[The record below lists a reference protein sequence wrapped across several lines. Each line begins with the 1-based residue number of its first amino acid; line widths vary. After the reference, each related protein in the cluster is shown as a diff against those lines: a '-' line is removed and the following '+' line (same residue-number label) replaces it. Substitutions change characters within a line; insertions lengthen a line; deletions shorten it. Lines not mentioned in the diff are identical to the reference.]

1 MTKLTRF
8 CSLVGVL
15 LSLCRQ
21 TFGGFDHRVIPA
33 CDESEKVCKF
43 EFDIRYKFSM
53 VYYFNGYSTP
63 IVIRNGTMMKRS
75 VYNSEDF
82 TPITSQELSEIL
94 TVDGVYKLLFA
105 INGELPGPPIVVY
118 EGQTIEVSVK
128 NGLSNEAFTI
138 HWHGMIQKNT
148 PWMDGA
154 SMVTQC
160 PINPGDTFLYRYK
173 AEPRGTHWYHSHQGT
188 MRTDGLA
195 GPIIVLPRNKRTD
208 IPEVEEEFILMI
220 QDWNRNSSSL
230 ESHVIQHFNMH
241 LYSNNFNCTT
251 DCYKP
256 THSVDGTN
264 MGVVPFHSGL
274 INGKGHYYP
283 DKGEDPLI
291 PELPIETFNVKP
303 DKYYRFRVINAAMLF
318 SFRFSIDEHTIHA
331 VATDGNDVE
340 AESAQSII
348 ISSGERFDIL
358 VKTDGN
364 PRKNY
369 FIRAETIEVKNRRN
383 EPNFPG
389 RVTAVLRYEDAP
401 EELPKT
407 ERHICTRQNVCK
419 VLNCPYKLYPSD
431 AHIRCLST
439 AHFRST
445 QEMIER
451 QPVPLPPLGEA
462 IREDFL
468 NFHYAGFKGSP
479 FMAAINGYK
488 FEFPTCPPQITYAV
502 PARTC
507 FNDCQDHDC
516 GAYCECTHTLKY
528 DQLPL
533 NAGVQMVLV
542 NKDEFV
548 GATNHPIHIH
558 GHHVHIVKIG
568 YPEVDE
574 NTGLI
579 VKETPDIKCAGKD
592 CKYPSWIKEEWAGG
606 NVPDLNLRN
615 PPLKDTVVV
624 PRMGYVVL
632 RFPLDNPG
640 YWYMHCHMEA
650 HQLEGMTLIIK
661 EGLHS
666 AQKRPP
672 KNFPTC
678 GDYTWSY
685 EEYEE
690 IVNGPMIAGLGAVQH
705 VDEYN
710 KPQLTGTENKDSRT
724 SLSQTS
730 ETVLIVALC
739 GTLLC
744 IVIGVVKL
752 IRSRSKHY
760 VLCQGSN
767 SSGTKSIASKLCGT
781 DRQPLLTSG
790 EKISESTT

>member
-8 CSLVGVL
+8 CSVVVVL
-15 LSLCRQ
+15 LGLCSP
-21 TFGGFDHRVIPA
+21 TFGGFNHRVIPA
-33 CDESEKVCKF
+33 CDESEDVCKF

-75 VYNSEDF
+75 VYNSEEF
-82 TPITSQELSEIL
+82 TPVTQRELSEIL

-188 MRTDGLA
+188 MRTDGVA

-291 PELPIETFNVKP
+291 PELPLETFNVKP
-303 DKYYRFRVINAAMLF
+303 DKYYRFRIINAAMLF
-318 SFRFSIDEHTIHA
+318 SFRFSIDEHTIHV

-348 ISSGERFDIL
+348 MSSGERFDIL

-369 FIRAETIEVKNRRN
+369 FIRAETIEVKNRHN
-383 EPNFPG
+383 EPNRPG
-389 RVTAVLRYEDAP
+389 RVTAILRYEDAP

-407 ERHICTRQNVCK
+407 ERETCTRQNVCK
-419 VLNCPYKLYPSD
+419 VLNCPYKLYPSE

-445 QEMIER
+445 QEMIKR
-451 QPVPLPPLGEA
+451 QPVPLPPRGED

-488 FEFPTCPPQITYAV
+488 FEFPTCPPQITYDV

-528 DQLPL
+528 DQMPL

-542 NKDEFV
+542 NKDEFA

-558 GHHVHIVKIG
+558 GHHVHILKIA

-574 NTGLI
+574 ETGII
-579 VKETPDIKCAGKD
+579 VKATPDIRCAGKD
-592 CKYPSWIKEEWAGG
+592 CKYPSWAKEEWAGG
-606 NVPDLNLRN
+606 NIPDLNLRN

-666 AQKRPP
+666 AQKKPP

-678 GDYTWSY
+678 GDFTWSY

-690 IVNGPMIAGLGAVQH
+690 IVNGPMVAGLGAVQQD
-705 VDEYN
+705 DEYDN
-710 KPQLTGTENKDSRT
+710 KQQQTATKNKNSGT

-730 ETVLIVALC
+730 ETVLIIALC

-744 IVIGVVKL
+744 IVIGVVKVV
-752 IRSRSKHY
+752 RSRSKHY
-760 VLCQGSN
+760 VLCQKSN
-767 SSGTKSIASKLCGT
+767 SSGTKSIASRLCGT
-781 DRQPLLTSG
+781 DRQPLLTS
-790 EKISESTT
+790 KISESST

>member
-8 CSLVGVL
+8 CSVVVVL
-15 LSLCRQ
+15 LGLCSP
-21 TFGGFDHRVIPA
+21 TFGGFNHRVIPA
-33 CDESEKVCKF
+33 CDESEDVCKF

-75 VYNSEDF
+75 VYNSEEF
-82 TPITSQELSEIL
+82 TPVTPRELSEIL

-188 MRTDGLA
+188 MRTDGVA

-291 PELPIETFNVKP
+291 PELPLETFNVKP
-303 DKYYRFRVINAAMLF
+303 DKYYRFRIINAAMLF
-318 SFRFSIDEHTIHA
+318 SFRFSIDEHTIHV

-348 ISSGERFDIL
+348 MSSGERFDIL

-369 FIRAETIEVKNRRN
+369 FIRAETIEVKNRHN
-383 EPNFPG
+383 EPNRPG
-389 RVTAVLRYEDAP
+389 RVTAILRYEDAP

-407 ERHICTRQNVCK
+407 ERETCTRQNVCK
-419 VLNCPYKLYPSD
+419 VLNCPYKLYPSE

-445 QEMIER
+445 QEMIKR
-451 QPVPLPPLGEA
+451 QPVPLPPRGED

-488 FEFPTCPPQITYAV
+488 FEFPTCPPQITYDV

-516 GAYCECTHTLKY
+516 GEYCECTHTLKY
-528 DQLPL
+528 DQMPL

-542 NKDEFV
+542 NNDEFA

-558 GHHVHIVKIG
+558 GHHVHILKIA

-574 NTGLI
+574 ETGII
-579 VKETPDIKCAGKD
+579 VKATPDIRCAGKD
-592 CKYPSWIKEEWAGG
+592 CKYPSWAKEEWAGG
-606 NVPDLNLRN
+606 NIPDLNLRN

-666 AQKRPP
+666 AQKKPP

-678 GDYTWSY
+678 GDFTWSY

-690 IVNGPMIAGLGAVQH
+690 IVNGPMVAGLGAVQQD
-705 VDEYN
+705 DEYDN
-710 KPQLTGTENKDSRT
+710 KQQQTATKNKNSGP

-744 IVIGVVKL
+744 IVIGVVKVV
-752 IRSRSKHY
+752 RSRSKHY
-760 VLCQGSN
+760 VLCQKSN
-767 SSGTKSIASKLCGT
+767 SSGTKSIASRLCGT
-781 DRQPLLTSG
+781 DRQPLLTS
-790 EKISESTT
+790 KISESST

>member
-8 CSLVGVL
+8 CSVVVVL
-15 LSLCRQ
+15 LGLCSP
-21 TFGGFDHRVIPA
+21 TFGGFNHRVIPA
-33 CDESEKVCKF
+33 CDESEDVCKF

-75 VYNSEDF
+75 VYNSEEF
-82 TPITSQELSEIL
+82 TPVTQRELSEIL

-188 MRTDGLA
+188 MRTDGVA

-291 PELPIETFNVKP
+291 PELPLETFNVKP
-303 DKYYRFRVINAAMLF
+303 DKYYRFRIINAAMLF
-318 SFRFSIDEHTIHA
+318 SFRFSIDEHTIHV

-348 ISSGERFDIL
+348 MSSGERFDIL

-369 FIRAETIEVKNRRN
+369 FIRAETIEVKNRHN
-383 EPNFPG
+383 EPNRPG
-389 RVTAVLRYEDAP
+389 RVTAILRYEDAP

-407 ERHICTRQNVCK
+407 ERETCTRQNVCK
-419 VLNCPYKLYPSD
+419 VLNCPYKLYPSE

-445 QEMIER
+445 QEMIKR
-451 QPVPLPPLGEA
+451 QPVPLPPRGED

-488 FEFPTCPPQITYAV
+488 FEFPTCPPQITYDV

-516 GAYCECTHTLKY
+516 GEYCECTHTLKY
-528 DQLPL
+528 DQMPL

-542 NKDEFV
+542 NNDEFA

-558 GHHVHIVKIG
+558 GHHVHILKIA

-574 NTGLI
+574 ETGII
-579 VKETPDIKCAGKD
+579 VKATPDIRCAGKD
-592 CKYPSWIKEEWAGG
+592 CKYPSWANEEWAGG
-606 NVPDLNLRN
+606 NIPDLNLRN

-640 YWYMHCHMEA
+640 
-650 HQLEGMTLIIK
+650 I
-661 EGLHS
+661 
-666 AQKRPP
+666 
-672 KNFPTC
+672 
-678 GDYTWSY
+678 
-685 EEYEE
+685 
-690 IVNGPMIAGLGAVQH
+690 
-705 VDEYN
+705 
-710 KPQLTGTENKDSRT
+710 
-724 SLSQTS
+724 
-730 ETVLIVALC
+730 
-739 GTLLC
+739 
-744 IVIGVVKL
+744 
-752 IRSRSKHY
+752 
-760 VLCQGSN
+760 
-767 SSGTKSIASKLCGT
+767 
-781 DRQPLLTSG
+781 
-790 EKISESTT
+790 

>member
-1 MTKLTRF
+1 M
-8 CSLVGVL
+8 SPLV
-15 LSLCRQ
+15 S
-21 TFGGFDHRVIPA
+21 
-33 CDESEKVCKF
+33 
-43 EFDIRYKFSM
+43 
-53 VYYFNGYSTP
+53 
-63 IVIRNGTMMKRS
+63 
-75 VYNSEDF
+75 
-82 TPITSQELSEIL
+82 
-94 TVDGVYKLLFA
+94 
-105 INGELPGPPIVVY
+105 
-118 EGQTIEVSVK
+118 
-128 NGLSNEAFTI
+128 
-138 HWHGMIQKNT
+138 
-148 PWMDGA
+148 
-154 SMVTQC
+154 
-160 PINPGDTFLYRYK
+160 
-173 AEPRGTHWYHSHQGT
+173 
-188 MRTDGLA
+188 
-195 GPIIVLPRNKRTD
+195 
-208 IPEVEEEFILMI
+208 
-220 QDWNRNSSSL
+220 
-230 ESHVIQHFNMH
+230 
-241 LYSNNFNCTT
+241 
-251 DCYKP
+251 
-256 THSVDGTN
+256 
-264 MGVVPFHSGL
+264 
-274 INGKGHYYP
+274 GHYYP

-291 PELPIETFNVKP
+291 PELPLETFNVKP
-303 DKYYRFRVINAAMLF
+303 DKYYRFRIINAAMLF
-318 SFRFSIDEHTIHA
+318 SFRFSIDEHTIHV

-348 ISSGERFDIL
+348 MSSGERFDIL

-369 FIRAETIEVKNRRN
+369 FIRAETIEVKNRHN
-383 EPNFPG
+383 EPNRPG
-389 RVTAVLRYEDAP
+389 RVTAILRYEDAP

-407 ERHICTRQNVCK
+407 ERETCTRQNVCK
-419 VLNCPYKLYPSD
+419 VLNCPYKLYPSE

-445 QEMIER
+445 QEMIKR
-451 QPVPLPPLGEA
+451 QPVPLPPRGED

-488 FEFPTCPPQITYAV
+488 FEFPTCPPQITYDV

-516 GAYCECTHTLKY
+516 GEYCECTHTLKY
-528 DQLPL
+528 DQMPL

-542 NKDEFV
+542 NNDEFA

-558 GHHVHIVKIG
+558 GHHVHILKVS

-574 NTGLI
+574 ETGII
-579 VKETPDIKCAGKD
+579 VKATPDIRCAGKD
-592 CKYPSWIKEEWAGG
+592 CKYPSWEKEEWAGG

-666 AQKRPP
+666 AQKKPP

-678 GDYTWSY
+678 GDFTWSY
-685 EEYEE
+685 EDYKE
-690 IVNGPMIAGLGAVQH
+690 IVNGPMVAGLGAVQQD
-705 VDEYN
+705 DEYDN
-710 KPQLTGTENKDSRT
+710 KQQQTATKTKNSGP

-744 IVIGVVKL
+744 IVIGVVKVV
-752 IRSRSKHY
+752 RSRSKHY
-760 VLCQGSN
+760 VLCQKSN
-767 SSGTKSIASKLCGT
+767 SSGTKSIASRLCGT
-781 DRQPLLTSG
+781 DRQPLLTS
-790 EKISESTT
+790 KISESST

>member
-8 CSLVGVL
+8 CSVVVVL
-15 LSLCRQ
+15 LGLCSP
-21 TFGGFDHRVIPA
+21 TFGGFNHRVIPA
-33 CDESEKVCKF
+33 CDESEDVCKF

-75 VYNSEDF
+75 VYNSEEF
-82 TPITSQELSEIL
+82 TPVTSRELSEIL

-188 MRTDGLA
+188 MRTDGVA

-303 DKYYRFRVINAAMLF
+303 DKYYRFRIINAAMLF
-318 SFRFSIDEHTIHA
+318 SFRFSIDEHTIHV

-348 ISSGERFDIL
+348 MSSGERFDIL

-369 FIRAETIEVKNRRN
+369 FIRAETIEVKNRHN
-383 EPNFPG
+383 EPNRPG
-389 RVTAVLRYEDAP
+389 RVTAILRYEDAP

-407 ERHICTRQNVCK
+407 ERETCTRQNVCK
-419 VLNCPYKLYPSD
+419 VLNCPYKLYPSE

-445 QEMIER
+445 QEMIKR
-451 QPVPLPPLGEA
+451 QPVPLPPRGED

-488 FEFPTCPPQITYAV
+488 FEFPTCPPQITYDV

-516 GAYCECTHTLKY
+516 GEYCECTHTLKY
-528 DQLPL
+528 DQMPL

-542 NKDEFV
+542 NNDEFA

-558 GHHVHIVKIG
+558 GHHVHILKIA

-574 NTGLI
+574 ETGII
-579 VKETPDIKCAGKD
+579 VKATPDIRCAGKD
-592 CKYPSWIKEEWAGG
+592 CKYPSWAKEEWAGG
-606 NVPDLNLRN
+606 NIPDLNLRN

-666 AQKRPP
+666 AQKKPP

-678 GDYTWSY
+678 GDFTWSY

-690 IVNGPMIAGLGAVQH
+690 IVNGPMVAGLGAVQQD
-705 VDEYN
+705 DEYDN
-710 KPQLTGTENKDSRT
+710 KQQQTATKNKNSGA

-730 ETVLIVALC
+730 ETVLIIALC

-744 IVIGVVKL
+744 IVIGVVKVV
-752 IRSRSKHY
+752 RSRSKHY
-760 VLCQGSN
+760 VLCQKSN
-767 SSGTKSIASKLCGT
+767 SSGTKSIASRLCGT
-781 DRQPLLTSG
+781 DRQPLLTS
-790 EKISESTT
+790 KISESST

>member
-1 MTKLTRF
+1 MTKLARF
-8 CSLVGVL
+8 CSVVVVL
-15 LSLCRQ
+15 LGLCSP
-21 TFGGFDHRVIPA
+21 TFGGFNHRVIPA
-33 CDESEKVCKF
+33 CDESEDVCKF

-75 VYNSEDF
+75 VYNSEEF
-82 TPITSQELSEIL
+82 TPVTPRELSEIL

-188 MRTDGLA
+188 MRTDGVA

-291 PELPIETFNVKP
+291 PELPLETFNVKP
-303 DKYYRFRVINAAMLF
+303 DKYYRFRIINAAMLF
-318 SFRFSIDEHTIHA
+318 SFRFSIDEHTIHV

-348 ISSGERFDIL
+348 MSSGERFDIL

-369 FIRAETIEVKNRRN
+369 FIRAETIEVKNRHN
-383 EPNFPG
+383 EPNRPG
-389 RVTAVLRYEDAP
+389 RVTAILRYEDAP

-407 ERHICTRQNVCK
+407 ERETCTRQNVCK
-419 VLNCPYKLYPSD
+419 VLNCPYKLYPSE

-445 QEMIER
+445 QEMIKR
-451 QPVPLPPLGEA
+451 QPVPLPPRGED

-488 FEFPTCPPQITYAV
+488 FEFPTCPPQITYDV

-516 GAYCECTHTLKY
+516 GEYCECTHTLKY
-528 DQLPL
+528 DQMPL

-542 NKDEFV
+542 NNDEFA

-558 GHHVHIVKIG
+558 GHHVHILKIA

-574 NTGLI
+574 ETGII
-579 VKETPDIKCAGKD
+579 VKATPDIRCAGKD
-592 CKYPSWIKEEWAGG
+592 CKYPSWAKEEWAGG
-606 NVPDLNLRN
+606 NIPDLNLRN

-666 AQKRPP
+666 AQKKPP

-678 GDYTWSY
+678 GDFTWSY

-690 IVNGPMIAGLGAVQH
+690 IVNGPMVAGLGAVQQD
-705 VDEYN
+705 DEYDN
-710 KPQLTGTENKDSRT
+710 KQQQTATKNKNSGT

-730 ETVLIVALC
+730 ETVLIIALC

-744 IVIGVVKL
+744 IVIGVVKVV
-752 IRSRSKHY
+752 RSRSKHY
-760 VLCQGSN
+760 VLCQKSN
-767 SSGTKSIASKLCGT
+767 SSGTKSIASRLCGT
-781 DRQPLLTSG
+781 DRQPLLTS
-790 EKISESTT
+790 KISESST

>member
-8 CSLVGVL
+8 CSVVVVL
-15 LSLCRQ
+15 LGLCSP
-21 TFGGFDHRVIPA
+21 TFGGFNHRVIPA
-33 CDESEKVCKF
+33 CDESEDVCKF

-75 VYNSEDF
+75 VYNSEEF
-82 TPITSQELSEIL
+82 TPVTPRELSEIL

-188 MRTDGLA
+188 MRTDGVA

-303 DKYYRFRVINAAMLF
+303 DKYYRFRIINAAMLF
-318 SFRFSIDEHTIHA
+318 SFRFSIDEHTIHV

-348 ISSGERFDIL
+348 MSSGERFDIL

-369 FIRAETIEVKNRRN
+369 FIRAETIEVKNRHN
-383 EPNFPG
+383 EPNRPG
-389 RVTAVLRYEDAP
+389 RVTAILRYEDAP

-407 ERHICTRQNVCK
+407 ERETCTRQNVCK
-419 VLNCPYKLYPSD
+419 VLNCPYKLYPSE

-445 QEMIER
+445 QEMIKR
-451 QPVPLPPLGEA
+451 QPVPLPPRGED

-488 FEFPTCPPQITYAV
+488 FEFPTCPPQITYDV

-516 GAYCECTHTLKY
+516 GEYCECTHTLKY
-528 DQLPL
+528 DQMPL

-542 NKDEFV
+542 NNDEFA

-558 GHHVHIVKIG
+558 GHHVHILKIA

-574 NTGLI
+574 ETGII
-579 VKETPDIKCAGKD
+579 VKATPDIRCAGKD
-592 CKYPSWIKEEWAGG
+592 CKYPSWAKEEWAGG
-606 NVPDLNLRN
+606 NIPDLNLRN

-666 AQKRPP
+666 AQKKPP

-678 GDYTWSY
+678 GDFTWSY

-690 IVNGPMIAGLGAVQH
+690 IVNGPMVAGLGAVQQD
-705 VDEYN
+705 DEYDN
-710 KPQLTGTENKDSRT
+710 KQQQTATKNKNSGT

-744 IVIGVVKL
+744 IVIGVVKVV
-752 IRSRSKHY
+752 RSRSKHY
-760 VLCQGSN
+760 VLCQKSN
-767 SSGTKSIASKLCGT
+767 SSGTKSIASRLCGT
-781 DRQPLLTSG
+781 DRQPLLTS
-790 EKISESTT
+790 KISESST

>member
-8 CSLVGVL
+8 CSVVVVL
-15 LSLCRQ
+15 LGLCSP
-21 TFGGFDHRVIPA
+21 TFGGFNHRVIPA
-33 CDESEKVCKF
+33 CDESEDVCKF

-75 VYNSEDF
+75 VYNSEEF
-82 TPITSQELSEIL
+82 TPVTPRELSEIL

-188 MRTDGLA
+188 MRTDGVA

-291 PELPIETFNVKP
+291 PELPLETFNVKP
-303 DKYYRFRVINAAMLF
+303 DKYYRFRIINAAMLF
-318 SFRFSIDEHTIHA
+318 SFRFSIDEHTIHV

-348 ISSGERFDIL
+348 MSSGERFDIL

-369 FIRAETIEVKNRRN
+369 FIRAETIEVKNRHN
-383 EPNFPG
+383 EPNRPG
-389 RVTAVLRYEDAP
+389 RVTAILRYEDAP

-407 ERHICTRQNVCK
+407 ERETCTRQNVCK
-419 VLNCPYKLYPSD
+419 VLNCPYKLYPSE

-445 QEMIER
+445 QEMIKR
-451 QPVPLPPLGEA
+451 QPVPLPPRGED

-488 FEFPTCPPQITYAV
+488 FEFPTCPPQITYDV

-528 DQLPL
+528 DQMPL

-542 NKDEFV
+542 NKDEFA

-558 GHHVHIVKIG
+558 GHHVHILKIA

-574 NTGLI
+574 ETGII
-579 VKETPDIKCAGKD
+579 VKATPDIRCAGKD
-592 CKYPSWIKEEWAGG
+592 CKYPSWAKEEWAGG
-606 NVPDLNLRN
+606 NIPDLNLRN

-666 AQKRPP
+666 AQKKPP

-678 GDYTWSY
+678 GDFTWSY

-690 IVNGPMIAGLGAVQH
+690 IVNGPMVAGLGAVQQD
-705 VDEYN
+705 DEYDN
-710 KPQLTGTENKDSRT
+710 KQQQTATKNKNSGT

-730 ETVLIVALC
+730 ETVLIIALC

-744 IVIGVVKL
+744 IVIGVVKVV
-752 IRSRSKHY
+752 RSRSKHY
-760 VLCQGSN
+760 VLCQKSN
-767 SSGTKSIASKLCGT
+767 SSGTKSIASRLCGT
-781 DRQPLLTSG
+781 DRQPLLTS
-790 EKISESTT
+790 KISESST

>member
-8 CSLVGVL
+8 CSVVVVL
-15 LSLCRQ
+15 LGLCSP
-21 TFGGFDHRVIPA
+21 TFGGFNHRVIPA
-33 CDESEKVCKF
+33 CDESEDVCKF

-75 VYNSEDF
+75 VYNSEEF
-82 TPITSQELSEIL
+82 TPVTQRELSEIL

-188 MRTDGLA
+188 MRTDGVA

-291 PELPIETFNVKP
+291 PELPLETFNVKP
-303 DKYYRFRVINAAMLF
+303 DKYYRFRIINAAMLF
-318 SFRFSIDEHTIHA
+318 SFRFSIDEHTIHV

-348 ISSGERFDIL
+348 MSSGERFDIL

-369 FIRAETIEVKNRRN
+369 FIRAETIEVKNRHN
-383 EPNFPG
+383 EPNRPG
-389 RVTAVLRYEDAP
+389 RVTAILRYEDAP

-407 ERHICTRQNVCK
+407 ERETCTRQNVCK
-419 VLNCPYKLYPSD
+419 VLNCPYKLYPSE

-445 QEMIER
+445 QEMIKR
-451 QPVPLPPLGEA
+451 QPVPLPPRGED

-488 FEFPTCPPQITYAV
+488 FEFPTCPPQITYDV

-516 GAYCECTHTLKY
+516 GEYCECTHTLKY
-528 DQLPL
+528 DQMPL

-542 NKDEFV
+542 NNDEFA

-558 GHHVHIVKIG
+558 GHHVHILKVS

-574 NTGLI
+574 ETGII
-579 VKETPDIKCAGKD
+579 VKATPDIRCAGKD
-592 CKYPSWIKEEWAGG
+592 CKYPSWEKEEWAGG

-666 AQKRPP
+666 AQKKPP

-678 GDYTWSY
+678 GDFTWSY
-685 EEYEE
+685 EDYKE
-690 IVNGPMIAGLGAVQH
+690 IVNGPMVAGLGAVQQD
-705 VDEYN
+705 DEYDN
-710 KPQLTGTENKDSRT
+710 KQQQTATKTKNSGP

-744 IVIGVVKL
+744 IVIGVVKVV
-752 IRSRSKHY
+752 RSRSKHY
-760 VLCQGSN
+760 VLCQKSN
-767 SSGTKSIASKLCGT
+767 SSGTKSIASRLCGT
-781 DRQPLLTSG
+781 DRQPLLTS
-790 EKISESTT
+790 KISESST

>member
-8 CSLVGVL
+8 CSVVVVL
-15 LSLCRQ
+15 LGLCSP
-21 TFGGFDHRVIPA
+21 TFGGFNHRVIPA
-33 CDESEKVCKF
+33 CDESEDVCKF

-75 VYNSEDF
+75 VYNSEEF
-82 TPITSQELSEIL
+82 TPVTQRELSEIL

-188 MRTDGLA
+188 MRTDGVA

-291 PELPIETFNVKP
+291 PELPLETFNVKP
-303 DKYYRFRVINAAMLF
+303 DKYYRFRIINAAMLF
-318 SFRFSIDEHTIHA
+318 SFRFSIDEHTIHV

-348 ISSGERFDIL
+348 MSSGERFDIL

-369 FIRAETIEVKNRRN
+369 FIRAETIEVKNRHN
-383 EPNFPG
+383 EPNRPG
-389 RVTAVLRYEDAP
+389 RVTAILRYEDAP

-407 ERHICTRQNVCK
+407 ERETCTRQNVCK
-419 VLNCPYKLYPSD
+419 VLNCPYKLYPSE

-445 QEMIER
+445 QEMIKR
-451 QPVPLPPLGEA
+451 QPVPLPPRGED

-488 FEFPTCPPQITYAV
+488 FEFPTCPPQITYDV

-516 GAYCECTHTLKY
+516 GEYCECTHTLKY
-528 DQLPL
+528 DQMPL

-542 NKDEFV
+542 NNDEFA

-558 GHHVHIVKIG
+558 GHHVHILKIA

-574 NTGLI
+574 ETGII
-579 VKETPDIKCAGKD
+579 VEATPDIRCAGKD
-592 CKYPSWIKEEWAGG
+592 CKYPSWAKEEWAGG

-666 AQKRPP
+666 AQKKPP

-678 GDYTWSY
+678 GDFTWSY

-690 IVNGPMIAGLGAVQH
+690 IVNGPMVAGLGAVQQD
-705 VDEYN
+705 DEYDN
-710 KPQLTGTENKDSRT
+710 KQQQTATKNKNSGT

-730 ETVLIVALC
+730 ETVLIIALC

-744 IVIGVVKL
+744 IVIGVVKVV
-752 IRSRSKHY
+752 RSRSKHY
-760 VLCQGSN
+760 VLCQKSN
-767 SSGTKSIASKLCGT
+767 SSGTKSIASRLCGT
-781 DRQPLLTSG
+781 DRQPLLTS
-790 EKISESTT
+790 KISESST

>member
-8 CSLVGVL
+8 CSVVVVL
-15 LSLCRQ
+15 LGLCSP
-21 TFGGFDHRVIPA
+21 TFGGFNHRVIPA
-33 CDESEKVCKF
+33 CDESEDVCKF

-75 VYNSEDF
+75 VYNSEEF
-82 TPITSQELSEIL
+82 TPVTPRELSEIL

-188 MRTDGLA
+188 MRTDGVA

-291 PELPIETFNVKP
+291 PELPLETFNVKP
-303 DKYYRFRVINAAMLF
+303 DKYYRFRIINAAMLF
-318 SFRFSIDEHTIHA
+318 SFRFSIDEHTIHV

-348 ISSGERFDIL
+348 MSSGERFDIL

-369 FIRAETIEVKNRRN
+369 FIRAETIEVKNRHN
-383 EPNFPG
+383 EPNRPG
-389 RVTAVLRYEDAP
+389 RVTAILRYEDAP

-407 ERHICTRQNVCK
+407 ERETCTRQNVCK
-419 VLNCPYKLYPSD
+419 VLNCPYKLYPSE

-445 QEMIER
+445 QEMIKR
-451 QPVPLPPLGEA
+451 QPVPLPPRGED

-488 FEFPTCPPQITYAV
+488 FEFPTCPPQITYDV

-516 GAYCECTHTLKY
+516 GEYCECTHTLKY
-528 DQLPL
+528 DQMPL

-542 NKDEFV
+542 NNDEFA

-558 GHHVHIVKIG
+558 GHHVHILKIA

-574 NTGLI
+574 ETGII
-579 VKETPDIKCAGKD
+579 VKATPDIRCAGKD
-592 CKYPSWIKEEWAGG
+592 CKYPSWAKEEWAGG
-606 NVPDLNLRN
+606 NIPDLNLRN

-666 AQKRPP
+666 AQKKPP

-678 GDYTWSY
+678 GDFTWSY

-690 IVNGPMIAGLGAVQH
+690 IVNGPMVAGLGAVQQD
-705 VDEYN
+705 DEYDN
-710 KPQLTGTENKDSRT
+710 KQQQTATKNKNSGT

-730 ETVLIVALC
+730 ETVLIIALC

-744 IVIGVVKL
+744 IVIGVVKVV
-752 IRSRSKHY
+752 RSRSKHY
-760 VLCQGSN
+760 VLCQKSN
-767 SSGTKSIASKLCGT
+767 SSGTKSIASRLCGT
-781 DRQPLLTSG
+781 DRQPLLTS
-790 EKISESTT
+790 KISESST

>member
-8 CSLVGVL
+8 CSVVVVL
-15 LSLCRQ
+15 LGLCSP
-21 TFGGFDHRVIPA
+21 TFGGFNHRVIPA
-33 CDESEKVCKF
+33 CDESEDVCKF

-75 VYNSEDF
+75 VYNSEEF
-82 TPITSQELSEIL
+82 TPVTQRELSEIL

-188 MRTDGLA
+188 MRTDGVA

-291 PELPIETFNVKP
+291 PELPLETFNVKP
-303 DKYYRFRVINAAMLF
+303 DKYYRFRIINAAMLF
-318 SFRFSIDEHTIHA
+318 SFRFSIDEHTIHV

-348 ISSGERFDIL
+348 MSSGERFDIL

-369 FIRAETIEVKNRRN
+369 FIRAETIEVKNRHN
-383 EPNFPG
+383 EPNRPG
-389 RVTAVLRYEDAP
+389 RVTAILRYEDAP

-407 ERHICTRQNVCK
+407 ERETCTRQNVCK
-419 VLNCPYKLYPSD
+419 VLNCPYKLYPSE

-445 QEMIER
+445 QEMIKR
-451 QPVPLPPLGEA
+451 QPVPLPPRGED

-488 FEFPTCPPQITYAV
+488 FEFPTCPPQITYDV

-528 DQLPL
+528 DQMPL

-542 NKDEFV
+542 NKDEFA

-558 GHHVHIVKIG
+558 GHHVHILKIA

-574 NTGLI
+574 ETGII
-579 VKETPDIKCAGKD
+579 VKATPDIRCAGKD
-592 CKYPSWIKEEWAGG
+592 CKYPSWAKEEWAGG

-666 AQKRPP
+666 AQKKPP

-678 GDYTWSY
+678 RDFTWSY

-690 IVNGPMIAGLGAVQH
+690 IINGPMVAGLGAVQQD
-705 VDEYN
+705 DEYDN
-710 KPQLTGTENKDSRT
+710 KQQQTATKNKNSGT

-744 IVIGVVKL
+744 IVIGVVKVV
-752 IRSRSKHY
+752 RSRSKHY
-760 VLCQGSN
+760 VLCQKSN
-767 SSGTKSIASKLCGT
+767 SSGTKSIASRLCGT
-781 DRQPLLTSG
+781 DRQPLLTS
-790 EKISESTT
+790 KISESST

>member
-8 CSLVGVL
+8 CSVVVVL
-15 LSLCRQ
+15 LGLCSP
-21 TFGGFDHRVIPA
+21 TFGGFNHRVIPA
-33 CDESEKVCKF
+33 CDESEDVCKF

-75 VYNSEDF
+75 VYNSEEF
-82 TPITSQELSEIL
+82 TPVTPRELSEIL

-188 MRTDGLA
+188 MRTDGVA

-291 PELPIETFNVKP
+291 PELPLETFNVKP
-303 DKYYRFRVINAAMLF
+303 DKYYRFRIINAAMLF
-318 SFRFSIDEHTIHA
+318 SFRFSIDEHTIHV

-348 ISSGERFDIL
+348 MSSGERFDIL

-369 FIRAETIEVKNRRN
+369 FIRAETIEVKNRHN
-383 EPNFPG
+383 EPNRPG
-389 RVTAVLRYEDAP
+389 RVTAILRYEDAP

-407 ERHICTRQNVCK
+407 ERETCTRQNVCK

-445 QEMIER
+445 QEMIKR
-451 QPVPLPPLGEA
+451 QPVPLPPRGED

-488 FEFPTCPPQITYAV
+488 FEFPTCPPQITYDV

-507 FNDCQDHDC
+507 FNDCQVHDC

-528 DQLPL
+528 DQMPL

-542 NKDEFV
+542 NKDEFA

-558 GHHVHIVKIG
+558 GHHVHILKIA

-574 NTGLI
+574 ETGII
-579 VKETPDIKCAGKD
+579 VKATPDIRCAGKD
-592 CKYPSWIKEEWAGG
+592 CKYPSWAKEEWAGG

-666 AQKRPP
+666 AQKKPP

-678 GDYTWSY
+678 GDFTWSY

-690 IVNGPMIAGLGAVQH
+690 IINGPMVAGLGAVQQD
-705 VDEYN
+705 DEYDN
-710 KPQLTGTENKDSRT
+710 KQQQTATKNKNSGT

-744 IVIGVVKL
+744 IVIGVVKVV
-752 IRSRSKHY
+752 RSRSKHY
-760 VLCQGSN
+760 VLCQKSN
-767 SSGTKSIASKLCGT
+767 SSGTKSIASRLCGT
-781 DRQPLLTSG
+781 DRQPLLTS
-790 EKISESTT
+790 KISESST

>member
-8 CSLVGVL
+8 CSVVVVL
-15 LSLCRQ
+15 LGLCIP
-21 TFGGFDHRVIPA
+21 TFGGFNHRVIPA
-33 CDESEKVCKF
+33 CDESEDVCKF

-75 VYNSEDF
+75 VYNSEEF
-82 TPITSQELSEIL
+82 TPVTQRELSEIL

-188 MRTDGLA
+188 MRTDGVA

-291 PELPIETFNVKP
+291 PELPLETFNVKP
-303 DKYYRFRVINAAMLF
+303 DKYYRFRIINAAMLF
-318 SFRFSIDEHTIHA
+318 SFRFSIDEHTIHV

-348 ISSGERFDIL
+348 MSSGERFDIL

-369 FIRAETIEVKNRRN
+369 FIRAETIEVKNRHN
-383 EPNFPG
+383 EPNRPG
-389 RVTAVLRYEDAP
+389 RVTAILRYEDAP

-407 ERHICTRQNVCK
+407 ERETCTRQNVCK
-419 VLNCPYKLYPSD
+419 VLNCPYKLYPSE

-445 QEMIER
+445 QEMIKR
-451 QPVPLPPLGEA
+451 QPVPLPPRGED

-488 FEFPTCPPQITYAV
+488 FEFPTCPPQITYDV

-516 GAYCECTHTLKY
+516 GEYCECTHTLKY
-528 DQLPL
+528 DQMPL

-542 NKDEFV
+542 NNDEFA

-558 GHHVHIVKIG
+558 GHHVHILKIA

-574 NTGLI
+574 ETGII
-579 VKETPDIKCAGKD
+579 VKATPDIRCAGKD
-592 CKYPSWIKEEWAGG
+592 CKYPSWAKEEWAGG

-666 AQKRPP
+666 AQKKPP

-678 GDYTWSY
+678 GDFTWSY

-690 IVNGPMIAGLGAVQH
+690 IINGPMVAGLGAVQQD
-705 VDEYN
+705 DEYDN
-710 KPQLTGTENKDSRT
+710 KQQQTATKNKNSGT

-730 ETVLIVALC
+730 ETVLIIALC

-744 IVIGVVKL
+744 IVIGVVKVV
-752 IRSRSKHY
+752 RSRSKHY
-760 VLCQGSN
+760 VLCQKSN
-767 SSGTKSIASKLCGT
+767 SSGTKSIASRLCGT
-781 DRQPLLTSG
+781 DRQPLLTS
-790 EKISESTT
+790 KISESST

>member
-1 MTKLTRF
+1 MKKLTRF
-8 CSLVGVL
+8 CGQVAVL
-15 LSLCRQ
+15 LGLCCQ
-21 TFGGFDHRVIPA
+21 AFGGFDHRVMPV
-33 CDESEKVCKF
+33 CDESDEVCKF
-43 EFDIRYKFSM
+43 EFDIKYKFSM

-75 VYNSEDF
+75 VYNSEEF
-82 TPITSQELSEIL
+82 TPLTNQELSEIL

-105 INGELPGPPIVVY
+105 VNGELPGPPIIVY
-118 EGQTIEVSVK
+118 EGQTIEVIVK

-160 PINPGDTFLYRYK
+160 PINPGDSFLYRFK

-208 IPEVEEEFILMI
+208 IPEVEEDFILMI

-283 DKGEDPLI
+283 HKGEDPLI

-303 DKYYRFRVINAAMLF
+303 DRYYRFRVINAAMLF
-318 SFRFSIDEHTIHA
+318 SFRFSIDEHTLHVI
-331 VATDGNDVE
+331 ATDGNDVE

-358 VKTDGN
+358 LKTDGN

-383 EPNFPG
+383 EPNRPG

-407 ERHICTRQNVCK
+407 ERQKCTREKVCK

-445 QEMIER
+445 QEMVER
-451 QPVPLPPLGEA
+451 QPVPLPPRGEA

-558 GHHVHIVKIG
+558 GHHVHILKIG

-574 NTGLI
+574 ETGLI
-579 VKETPDIKCAGKD
+579 VKETPDIRCAGKD
-592 CKYPSWIKEEWAGG
+592 CKYPSWKREEWAGG

-690 IVNGPMIAGLGAVQH
+690 IVNGPMVGGLGVVQQN
-705 VDEYN
+705 DEYN
-710 KPQLTGTENKDSRT
+710 NKPQSTGAENKNSQT
-724 SLSQTS
+724 GLSQTS

-744 IVIGVVKL
+744 IIIGVVKVV
-752 IRSRSKHY
+752 RSRSKPY
-760 VLCQGSN
+760 VLCKGSN
-767 SSGTKSIASKLCGT
+767 SSDTKSLASRLCGS
-781 DRQPLLTSG
+781 DRQPLLTS
-790 EKISESTT
+790 KVSESTT

>member
-8 CSLVGVL
+8 CSVVVVL
-15 LSLCRQ
+15 LGLCSP
-21 TFGGFDHRVIPA
+21 TFGGFNHRVIPA
-33 CDESEKVCKF
+33 CDESEDVCKF

-75 VYNSEDF
+75 VYNSEEF
-82 TPITSQELSEIL
+82 TPVTPRELSEIL

-188 MRTDGLA
+188 MRTDGVA

-291 PELPIETFNVKP
+291 PELPLETFNVKP
-303 DKYYRFRVINAAMLF
+303 DKYYRFRIINAAMLF
-318 SFRFSIDEHTIHA
+318 SFRFSIDEHTIHV

-348 ISSGERFDIL
+348 MSSGERFDIL

-369 FIRAETIEVKNRRN
+369 FIRAETIEVKNRHN
-383 EPNFPG
+383 EPNRPG
-389 RVTAVLRYEDAP
+389 RVTAILRYEDAP

-407 ERHICTRQNVCK
+407 ERETCTRQNVCK
-419 VLNCPYKLYPSD
+419 VLNCPYKLYPSE

-445 QEMIER
+445 QEMIKR
-451 QPVPLPPLGEA
+451 QPVPLPPRGED

-488 FEFPTCPPQITYAV
+488 FEFPTCPPQITYDV

-516 GAYCECTHTLKY
+516 GEYCECTHTLKY
-528 DQLPL
+528 DQMPL

-542 NKDEFV
+542 NNDEFA

-558 GHHVHIVKIG
+558 GHHVHILKIA

-574 NTGLI
+574 ETGII
-579 VKETPDIKCAGKD
+579 VKATPDIRCAGKD
-592 CKYPSWIKEEWAGG
+592 CKYPSWAKEEWAGG
-606 NVPDLNLRN
+606 NIPDLNLRN

-666 AQKRPP
+666 AQKKPP

-678 GDYTWSY
+678 GDFTWSY

-690 IVNGPMIAGLGAVQH
+690 IVNGPMVAGLGAVQQD
-705 VDEYN
+705 DEYDN
-710 KPQLTGTENKDSRT
+710 KQQQTATKNKNSGA

-744 IVIGVVKL
+744 IVIGVVKVV
-752 IRSRSKHY
+752 RSRSKHY
-760 VLCQGSN
+760 VLCQKSN
-767 SSGTKSIASKLCGT
+767 SSGTKSIASRLCGT
-781 DRQPLLTSG
+781 DRQPLLTS
-790 EKISESTT
+790 KISESST

>member
-8 CSLVGVL
+8 CSVVVVL
-15 LSLCRQ
+15 LGLCSP
-21 TFGGFDHRVIPA
+21 TFGGFNHRVIPA
-33 CDESEKVCKF
+33 CDESEDVCKF

-75 VYNSEDF
+75 VYNSEEF
-82 TPITSQELSEIL
+82 TPVTPRELSEIL

-188 MRTDGLA
+188 MRTDGVA

-291 PELPIETFNVKP
+291 PELPLETFNVKP
-303 DKYYRFRVINAAMLF
+303 DKYYRFRIINAAMLF
-318 SFRFSIDEHTIHA
+318 SFRFSIDEHTIHV

-348 ISSGERFDIL
+348 MSSGERFDIL

-369 FIRAETIEVKNRRN
+369 FIRAETIEVKNRHN
-383 EPNFPG
+383 EPNRPG
-389 RVTAVLRYEDAP
+389 RVTAILRYEDAP

-407 ERHICTRQNVCK
+407 ERETCTRQNVCK
-419 VLNCPYKLYPSD
+419 VLNCPYKLYPSE

-445 QEMIER
+445 QEMIKR
-451 QPVPLPPLGEA
+451 QPVPLPPRGED

-488 FEFPTCPPQITYAV
+488 FEFPTCPPQITYDV

-528 DQLPL
+528 DQMPL

-542 NKDEFV
+542 NKDEFA

-558 GHHVHIVKIG
+558 GHHVHILKIA

-574 NTGLI
+574 ETGII
-579 VKETPDIKCAGKD
+579 VKATPDIRCTGKD
-592 CKYPSWIKEEWAGG
+592 CKYPSWAKEEWAGG

-666 AQKRPP
+666 AQKKPP

-678 GDYTWSY
+678 GDFTWSY

-690 IVNGPMIAGLGAVQH
+690 IINGPMVAGLGAVQQD
-705 VDEYN
+705 DEYDN
-710 KPQLTGTENKDSRT
+710 KQQQTATKNKNSGT

-730 ETVLIVALC
+730 ETVLIIALC

-744 IVIGVVKL
+744 IVIGVVKVV
-752 IRSRSKHY
+752 RSRSKHY
-760 VLCQGSN
+760 VLCQKSN
-767 SSGTKSIASKLCGT
+767 SSGTKSIASRLCGT
-781 DRQPLLTSG
+781 DRQPLLTS
-790 EKISESTT
+790 KISESST

>member
-8 CSLVGVL
+8 CSVVVVL
-15 LSLCRQ
+15 LGLCSP
-21 TFGGFDHRVIPA
+21 TFGGFNHRVIPA
-33 CDESEKVCKF
+33 CDESEDVCKF

-75 VYNSEDF
+75 VYNSEEF
-82 TPITSQELSEIL
+82 TPVTQRELSEIL

-188 MRTDGLA
+188 MRTDGVA

-291 PELPIETFNVKP
+291 PELPLETFNVKP
-303 DKYYRFRVINAAMLF
+303 DKYYRFRIINAAMLF
-318 SFRFSIDEHTIHA
+318 SFRFSIDEHTIHV

-348 ISSGERFDIL
+348 MSSGERFDIL

-369 FIRAETIEVKNRRN
+369 FIRAETIEVKNRHN
-383 EPNFPG
+383 EPNRPG
-389 RVTAVLRYEDAP
+389 RVTAILRYEDAP

-407 ERHICTRQNVCK
+407 ERETCTRQNVCK
-419 VLNCPYKLYPSD
+419 VLNCPYKLYPSE

-445 QEMIER
+445 QEMIKR
-451 QPVPLPPLGEA
+451 QPVPLPPRGED

-488 FEFPTCPPQITYAV
+488 FEFPTCPPQITYDV

-516 GAYCECTHTLKY
+516 GEYCECTHTLKY
-528 DQLPL
+528 DQMPL

-542 NKDEFV
+542 NNDEFA

-558 GHHVHIVKIG
+558 GHHVHILKIA

-574 NTGLI
+574 ETGII
-579 VKETPDIKCAGKD
+579 VKATPDIRCAGKD
-592 CKYPSWIKEEWAGG
+592 CKYPSWAKEEWAGG
-606 NVPDLNLRN
+606 NIPDLNLRN

-666 AQKRPP
+666 AQKKPP

-678 GDYTWSY
+678 GDFTWSY

-690 IVNGPMIAGLGAVQH
+690 IVNGPMVAGLGAVQQD
-705 VDEYN
+705 DEYDN
-710 KPQLTGTENKDSRT
+710 KQQQTATKNKNSGA

-730 ETVLIVALC
+730 ETVLIIALC

-744 IVIGVVKL
+744 IVIGVVKVV
-752 IRSRSKHY
+752 RSRSKHY
-760 VLCQGSN
+760 VLCQKSN
-767 SSGTKSIASKLCGT
+767 SSGTKSIASRLCGT
-781 DRQPLLTSG
+781 DRQPLLTS
-790 EKISESTT
+790 KISESST

>member
-8 CSLVGVL
+8 CSVVVVL
-15 LSLCRQ
+15 LGLCSP
-21 TFGGFDHRVIPA
+21 TFGGFNHRVIPA
-33 CDESEKVCKF
+33 CDESEDVCKF

-75 VYNSEDF
+75 VYNSEEF
-82 TPITSQELSEIL
+82 TPVTQRELSEIL

-188 MRTDGLA
+188 MRTDGVA

-291 PELPIETFNVKP
+291 PELPLETFNVKP
-303 DKYYRFRVINAAMLF
+303 DKYYRFRIINAAMLF
-318 SFRFSIDEHTIHA
+318 SFRFSIDEHTIHV

-348 ISSGERFDIL
+348 MSSGERFDIL

-369 FIRAETIEVKNRRN
+369 FIRAETIEVKNRHN
-383 EPNFPG
+383 EPNRPG
-389 RVTAVLRYEDAP
+389 RVTAILRYEDAP

-407 ERHICTRQNVCK
+407 ERETCTRQNVCK
-419 VLNCPYKLYPSD
+419 VLNCPYKLYPSE

-445 QEMIER
+445 QEMIKR
-451 QPVPLPPLGEA
+451 QPVPLPPRGED

-488 FEFPTCPPQITYAV
+488 FEFPTCPPQITYDV

-516 GAYCECTHTLKY
+516 GEYCECTHTLKY
-528 DQLPL
+528 DQMPL

-542 NKDEFV
+542 NNDEFA

-558 GHHVHIVKIG
+558 GHHVHILKVS

-574 NTGLI
+574 ETGII
-579 VKETPDIKCAGKD
+579 VKATPDIRCAGKD
-592 CKYPSWIKEEWAGG
+592 CKYPSWEKEEWAGG

-666 AQKRPP
+666 AQKKPP

-678 GDYTWSY
+678 GDFTWSY

-690 IVNGPMIAGLGAVQH
+690 IVNGPMVAGLGAVQQD
-705 VDEYN
+705 DEYDN
-710 KPQLTGTENKDSRT
+710 KQQQTATKNKNSGA

-730 ETVLIVALC
+730 ETVLIIALC

-744 IVIGVVKL
+744 IVIGVVKVV
-752 IRSRSKHY
+752 RSRSKHY
-760 VLCQGSN
+760 VLCQKSN
-767 SSGTKSIASKLCGT
+767 SSGTKSIASRLCGT
-781 DRQPLLTSG
+781 DRQPLLTS
-790 EKISESTT
+790 KISESST

>member
-8 CSLVGVL
+8 CSVVVVL
-15 LSLCRQ
+15 LGLCSP
-21 TFGGFDHRVIPA
+21 TFGGFNHRVIPA
-33 CDESEKVCKF
+33 CDESEDVCKF

-75 VYNSEDF
+75 VYNSEEF
-82 TPITSQELSEIL
+82 TPVTQRELSEIL

-188 MRTDGLA
+188 MRTDGVA

-291 PELPIETFNVKP
+291 PELPLETFNVKP
-303 DKYYRFRVINAAMLF
+303 DKYYRFRIINAAMLF
-318 SFRFSIDEHTIHA
+318 SFRFSIDEHTIHV

-348 ISSGERFDIL
+348 MSSGERFDIL

-369 FIRAETIEVKNRRN
+369 FIRAETIEVKNRHN
-383 EPNFPG
+383 EPNRPG
-389 RVTAVLRYEDAP
+389 RVTAILRYEDAP

-407 ERHICTRQNVCK
+407 ERETCTRQNVCK
-419 VLNCPYKLYPSD
+419 VLNCPYKLYPSE

-445 QEMIER
+445 QEMIKR
-451 QPVPLPPLGEA
+451 QPVPLPPRGED

-488 FEFPTCPPQITYAV
+488 FEFPTCPPQITYDV

-516 GAYCECTHTLKY
+516 GEYCECTHTLKY
-528 DQLPL
+528 DQMPL

-542 NKDEFV
+542 NNDEFA

-558 GHHVHIVKIG
+558 GHHVHILKIA

-574 NTGLI
+574 ETGII
-579 VKETPDIKCAGKD
+579 VKATPDIRCAGKD
-592 CKYPSWIKEEWAGG
+592 CKYPSWAKEEWAGG

-666 AQKRPP
+666 AQKKPP

-678 GDYTWSY
+678 GDFTWSY

-690 IVNGPMIAGLGAVQH
+690 IVNGPMVAGLGAVQQD
-705 VDEYN
+705 DEYDN
-710 KPQLTGTENKDSRT
+710 KQQQTATKNKNSGT

-730 ETVLIVALC
+730 ETVLIIALC

-744 IVIGVVKL
+744 IVIGVVKVV
-752 IRSRSKHY
+752 RSRSKHY
-760 VLCQGSN
+760 VLCQKSN
-767 SSGTKSIASKLCGT
+767 SSGTKSIASRLCGT
-781 DRQPLLTSG
+781 DRQPLLTS
-790 EKISESTT
+790 KISESST

>member
-8 CSLVGVL
+8 CSVVVVL
-15 LSLCRQ
+15 LGLCSP
-21 TFGGFDHRVIPA
+21 TFGGFNHQVIPA
-33 CDESEKVCKF
+33 CDESEDVCKF

-75 VYNSEDF
+75 VYNSEEF
-82 TPITSQELSEIL
+82 TPVTPRELSEIL

-188 MRTDGLA
+188 MRTDGVA

-291 PELPIETFNVKP
+291 PELPLETFNVKP
-303 DKYYRFRVINAAMLF
+303 DKYYRFRIINAAMLF
-318 SFRFSIDEHTIHA
+318 SFRFSIDEHTIHV

-348 ISSGERFDIL
+348 MSSGERFDIL

-369 FIRAETIEVKNRRN
+369 FIRAETIEVKNRHN
-383 EPNFPG
+383 EPNRPG
-389 RVTAVLRYEDAP
+389 RVTAILRYEDAP

-407 ERHICTRQNVCK
+407 ERETCTRQNVCK
-419 VLNCPYKLYPSD
+419 VLNCPYKLYPSE

-445 QEMIER
+445 QEMIKR
-451 QPVPLPPLGEA
+451 QPVPLPPRGED

-488 FEFPTCPPQITYAV
+488 FEFPTCPPQITYDV

-516 GAYCECTHTLKY
+516 GEYCECTHTLKY
-528 DQLPL
+528 DQMPL

-542 NKDEFV
+542 NNDEFA

-558 GHHVHIVKIG
+558 GHHVHILKIA

-574 NTGLI
+574 ETGII
-579 VKETPDIKCAGKD
+579 VKATPDIRCAGKD
-592 CKYPSWIKEEWAGG
+592 CKYPSWAKEEWAGG
-606 NVPDLNLRN
+606 NIPDLNLRN

-666 AQKRPP
+666 AQKKPP

-678 GDYTWSY
+678 GDFTWSY

-690 IVNGPMIAGLGAVQH
+690 IVNGPMVAGLGAVQQD
-705 VDEYN
+705 DEYDN
-710 KPQLTGTENKDSRT
+710 KQQQTATKNKNSGA

-730 ETVLIVALC
+730 ETVLIIALC

-744 IVIGVVKL
+744 IVIGVVKVV
-752 IRSRSKHY
+752 RSRSKHY
-760 VLCQGSN
+760 VLCQKSN
-767 SSGTKSIASKLCGT
+767 SSGTKSIASRLCGT
-781 DRQPLLTSG
+781 DRQPLLTS
-790 EKISESTT
+790 KISESST

>member
-8 CSLVGVL
+8 CSVVVVL
-15 LSLCRQ
+15 LGLCSP
-21 TFGGFDHRVIPA
+21 TFGGFNHRVIPA
-33 CDESEKVCKF
+33 CDESEDVCKF

-75 VYNSEDF
+75 VYNSEEF
-82 TPITSQELSEIL
+82 TPVTPRELSEIL

-188 MRTDGLA
+188 MRTDGVA

-291 PELPIETFNVKP
+291 PELPLETFNVKP
-303 DKYYRFRVINAAMLF
+303 DKYYRFRIINAAMLF
-318 SFRFSIDEHTIHA
+318 SFRFSIDEHTIHV

-348 ISSGERFDIL
+348 MSSGERFDIL

-369 FIRAETIEVKNRRN
+369 FIRAETIEVKNRHN
-383 EPNFPG
+383 EPNRPG
-389 RVTAVLRYEDAP
+389 RVTAILRYEDAP

-407 ERHICTRQNVCK
+407 ERETCTRQNVCK
-419 VLNCPYKLYPSD
+419 VLNCPYKLYPSE

-445 QEMIER
+445 QEMIKR
-451 QPVPLPPLGEA
+451 QPVPLPPRGED

-488 FEFPTCPPQITYAV
+488 FEFPTCPPQITYDV

-516 GAYCECTHTLKY
+516 GEYCECTHTLKY
-528 DQLPL
+528 DQMPL

-542 NKDEFV
+542 NNDEFA

-558 GHHVHIVKIG
+558 GHHVHILKIA

-574 NTGLI
+574 ETGII
-579 VKETPDIKCAGKD
+579 VKATPDIRCAGKD
-592 CKYPSWIKEEWAGG
+592 CKYPSWAKEEWAGG
-606 NVPDLNLRN
+606 NIPDLNLRN

-666 AQKRPP
+666 AQKKPP

-678 GDYTWSY
+678 GDFTWSY

-690 IVNGPMIAGLGAVQH
+690 IVNGPMVAGLGAVQQD
-705 VDEYN
+705 DEYDN
-710 KPQLTGTENKDSRT
+710 KQQQTATKNKNSGT

-744 IVIGVVKL
+744 IVIGVVKVV
-752 IRSRSKHY
+752 RSRSKHY
-760 VLCQGSN
+760 VLCQKSN
-767 SSGTKSIASKLCGT
+767 SSGTKSIASRLCGT
-781 DRQPLLTSG
+781 DRQPLLTS
-790 EKISESTT
+790 KISESST

>member
-8 CSLVGVL
+8 CSVVVVL
-15 LSLCRQ
+15 LGLCSP
-21 TFGGFDHRVIPA
+21 TFGGFNHRVIPA
-33 CDESEKVCKF
+33 CDESEDVCKF

-75 VYNSEDF
+75 VYNSEEF
-82 TPITSQELSEIL
+82 TPVTQRELSEIL

-188 MRTDGLA
+188 MRTDGVA

-291 PELPIETFNVKP
+291 PELPLETFNVKP
-303 DKYYRFRVINAAMLF
+303 DKYYRFRIINAAMLF
-318 SFRFSIDEHTIHA
+318 SFRFSIDEHTIHV

-348 ISSGERFDIL
+348 MSSGERFDIL

-369 FIRAETIEVKNRRN
+369 FIRAETIEVKNRHN
-383 EPNFPG
+383 EPNRPG
-389 RVTAVLRYEDAP
+389 RVTAILRYEDAP

-407 ERHICTRQNVCK
+407 ERETCTRQNVCK
-419 VLNCPYKLYPSD
+419 VLNCPYKLYPSE

-445 QEMIER
+445 QEMIKR
-451 QPVPLPPLGEA
+451 QPVPLPPRGED

-488 FEFPTCPPQITYAV
+488 FEFPTCPPQITYDV

-516 GAYCECTHTLKY
+516 GEYCECTHTLKY
-528 DQLPL
+528 DQMPL

-542 NKDEFV
+542 NNDEFA

-558 GHHVHIVKIG
+558 GHHVHILKIA

-574 NTGLI
+574 ETGII
-579 VKETPDIKCAGKD
+579 VKATPDIRCAGKD
-592 CKYPSWIKEEWAGG
+592 CKYPSWAKEEWAGG

-666 AQKRPP
+666 AQKKPP

-678 GDYTWSY
+678 GDFTWSY

-690 IVNGPMIAGLGAVQH
+690 IVNGPMVAGLGAVQQD
-705 VDEYN
+705 DEYDN
-710 KPQLTGTENKDSRT
+710 KQQQTATKNKNSGT

-744 IVIGVVKL
+744 IVIGVVKVV
-752 IRSRSKHY
+752 RSRSKHY
-760 VLCQGSN
+760 VLCQKSN
-767 SSGTKSIASKLCGT
+767 SSGTKSIASRLCGT
-781 DRQPLLTSG
+781 DRQPLLTS
-790 EKISESTT
+790 KISESST

>member
-8 CSLVGVL
+8 CSVVVVL
-15 LSLCRQ
+15 LGLCIP
-21 TFGGFDHRVIPA
+21 TFGGFNHRVIPA
-33 CDESEKVCKF
+33 CDESEDVCKF

-75 VYNSEDF
+75 VYNSEEF
-82 TPITSQELSEIL
+82 TPVTPRDLSEIL

-188 MRTDGLA
+188 MRTDGVA

-291 PELPIETFNVKP
+291 PELPLETFNVKP
-303 DKYYRFRVINAAMLF
+303 DKYYRFRIINAAMLF
-318 SFRFSIDEHTIHA
+318 SFRFSIDEHTIHV

-348 ISSGERFDIL
+348 MSSGERFDIL

-369 FIRAETIEVKNRRN
+369 FIRAETIEVKNRHN
-383 EPNFPG
+383 EPNRPG
-389 RVTAVLRYEDAP
+389 RVTAILRYEDAP

-407 ERHICTRQNVCK
+407 ERETCTRQNVCK
-419 VLNCPYKLYPSD
+419 VLNCPYKLYPSE

-451 QPVPLPPLGEA
+451 QPVPLPPRGED

-488 FEFPTCPPQITYAV
+488 FEFPTCPPQITYDV

-528 DQLPL
+528 DQMPL

-542 NKDEFV
+542 NKDEFA

-558 GHHVHIVKIG
+558 GHHVHILKIA

-574 NTGLI
+574 ETGII
-579 VKETPDIKCAGKD
+579 VKATPDIRCAGKD
-592 CKYPSWIKEEWAGG
+592 CKYPSWAKEEWAGG
-606 NVPDLNLRN
+606 NIPDLNLRN

-666 AQKRPP
+666 AQKKPP

-678 GDYTWSY
+678 GDFTWSY

-690 IVNGPMIAGLGAVQH
+690 IVNGPMVAGLGAVQQD
-705 VDEYN
+705 DEYDN
-710 KPQLTGTENKDSRT
+710 KQQQTATKNKNSGT

-730 ETVLIVALC
+730 ETVLIIALC

-744 IVIGVVKL
+744 IVIGVVKVV
-752 IRSRSKHY
+752 RSRSKHY
-760 VLCQGSN
+760 VLCQKSN
-767 SSGTKSIASKLCGT
+767 SSGTKSIASRLCGT
-781 DRQPLLTSG
+781 DRQPLLTS
-790 EKISESTT
+790 KISESST

>member
-8 CSLVGVL
+8 CSVVVVL
-15 LSLCRQ
+15 LGLCSP
-21 TFGGFDHRVIPA
+21 TFGGFNHRVIPA
-33 CDESEKVCKF
+33 CDESEDVCKF

-75 VYNSEDF
+75 VYNSEEF
-82 TPITSQELSEIL
+82 TPVTPRELSEIL

-188 MRTDGLA
+188 MRTDGVA

-291 PELPIETFNVKP
+291 PELPLETFNVKP
-303 DKYYRFRVINAAMLF
+303 DKYYRFRIINAAMLF
-318 SFRFSIDEHTIHA
+318 SFRFSIDEHTIHV

-348 ISSGERFDIL
+348 MSSGERFDIL

-369 FIRAETIEVKNRRN
+369 FIRAETIEVKNRHN
-383 EPNFPG
+383 EPNRPG
-389 RVTAVLRYEDAP
+389 RVTAILRYEDAP

-407 ERHICTRQNVCK
+407 ERETCTRQNVCK
-419 VLNCPYKLYPSD
+419 VLNCPYKLYPSE

-445 QEMIER
+445 QEMIKR
-451 QPVPLPPLGEA
+451 QPVPLPPRGED

-488 FEFPTCPPQITYAV
+488 FEFPTCPPQITYDV

-516 GAYCECTHTLKY
+516 GEYCECTHTLKY
-528 DQLPL
+528 DQMPL

-542 NKDEFV
+542 NNDEFA

-558 GHHVHIVKIG
+558 GHHVHILKIA

-574 NTGLI
+574 ETGII
-579 VKETPDIKCAGKD
+579 VKATPDIRCAGKD
-592 CKYPSWIKEEWAGG
+592 CKYPSWEKEEWAGG

-666 AQKRPP
+666 AQKKPP

-678 GDYTWSY
+678 GDFTWSY

-690 IVNGPMIAGLGAVQH
+690 IVNGPMVAGLGAVQQD
-705 VDEYN
+705 DEYDN
-710 KPQLTGTENKDSRT
+710 KQQQTATKNKNSGA

-730 ETVLIVALC
+730 ETVLIIALC

-744 IVIGVVKL
+744 IVIGVVKVV
-752 IRSRSKHY
+752 RSRSKHY
-760 VLCQGSN
+760 VLCQKSN
-767 SSGTKSIASKLCGT
+767 SSGTKSIASRLCGT
-781 DRQPLLTSG
+781 DRQPLLTS
-790 EKISESTT
+790 KISESST

>member
-1 MTKLTRF
+1 MTKLARF
-8 CSLVGVL
+8 CSVVVVL
-15 LSLCRQ
+15 LGLCSP
-21 TFGGFDHRVIPA
+21 TFGGFNHRVIPA
-33 CDESEKVCKF
+33 CDESEDVCKF

-75 VYNSEDF
+75 VYNSEEF
-82 TPITSQELSEIL
+82 TPVTPRELSEIL

-188 MRTDGLA
+188 MRTDGVA

-291 PELPIETFNVKP
+291 PELPLETFNVKP
-303 DKYYRFRVINAAMLF
+303 DKYYRFRIINAAMLF
-318 SFRFSIDEHTIHA
+318 SFRFSIDEHTIHV

-348 ISSGERFDIL
+348 MSSGERFDIL

-369 FIRAETIEVKNRRN
+369 FIRAETIEVKNRHN
-383 EPNFPG
+383 EPNRPG
-389 RVTAVLRYEDAP
+389 RVTAILRYEDAP

-407 ERHICTRQNVCK
+407 ERETCTRQNVCK
-419 VLNCPYKLYPSD
+419 VLNCPYKLYPSE

-445 QEMIER
+445 QEMIKR
-451 QPVPLPPLGEA
+451 QPVPLPPRGED

-488 FEFPTCPPQITYAV
+488 FEFPTCPPQITYDV

-516 GAYCECTHTLKY
+516 GEYCECTHTLKY
-528 DQLPL
+528 DQMPL

-542 NKDEFV
+542 NNDEFA

-558 GHHVHIVKIG
+558 GHHVHILKIA

-574 NTGLI
+574 ETGII
-579 VKETPDIKCAGKD
+579 VKATPDIRCAGKD
-592 CKYPSWIKEEWAGG
+592 CKYPSWAREEWAGG
-606 NVPDLNLRN
+606 NIPDLNLRN

-666 AQKRPP
+666 AQKKPP

-678 GDYTWSY
+678 GDFTWSY

-690 IVNGPMIAGLGAVQH
+690 IVNGPMVAGLGAVQQD
-705 VDEYN
+705 DEYDN
-710 KPQLTGTENKDSRT
+710 KQQQTATKNKNSGT

-744 IVIGVVKL
+744 IVIGVVKVV
-752 IRSRSKHY
+752 RSRSKHY
-760 VLCQGSN
+760 VLCQKSN
-767 SSGTKSIASKLCGT
+767 SSGTKSIASRLCGT
-781 DRQPLLTSG
+781 DRQPLLTS
-790 EKISESTT
+790 KISESST

>member
-8 CSLVGVL
+8 CSVVVVL
-15 LSLCRQ
+15 LGLCSP
-21 TFGGFDHRVIPA
+21 TFGGFNHRVIPA
-33 CDESEKVCKF
+33 CDESEDVCKF

-75 VYNSEDF
+75 VYNSEEF
-82 TPITSQELSEIL
+82 TPVTPRELSEIL

-188 MRTDGLA
+188 MRTDGVA

-291 PELPIETFNVKP
+291 PELPLETFNVKP
-303 DKYYRFRVINAAMLF
+303 DKYYRFRIINAAMLF
-318 SFRFSIDEHTIHA
+318 SFRFSIDEHTIHV

-348 ISSGERFDIL
+348 MSSGERFDIL

-369 FIRAETIEVKNRRN
+369 FIRAETIEVKNRHN
-383 EPNFPG
+383 EPNRPG
-389 RVTAVLRYEDAP
+389 RVTAILRYEDAP

-407 ERHICTRQNVCK
+407 ERETCTRQNVCK
-419 VLNCPYKLYPSD
+419 VLNCPYKLYPSE

-445 QEMIER
+445 QEMIKR
-451 QPVPLPPLGEA
+451 QPVPLPPRGED

-488 FEFPTCPPQITYAV
+488 FEFPTCPPQITYDV

-516 GAYCECTHTLKY
+516 GEYCECTHTLKY
-528 DQLPL
+528 DQMPL

-542 NKDEFV
+542 NNDEFA

-558 GHHVHIVKIG
+558 GHHVHILKIA

-574 NTGLI
+574 ETGII
-579 VKETPDIKCAGKD
+579 VKATPDIRCAGKD
-592 CKYPSWIKEEWAGG
+592 CKYPSWAKEEWAGG

-666 AQKRPP
+666 AQKKPP

-678 GDYTWSY
+678 GDFTWSY

-690 IVNGPMIAGLGAVQH
+690 IVNGPMVAGLGAVQQD
-705 VDEYN
+705 DEYDN
-710 KPQLTGTENKDSRT
+710 KQQQTATKNKNSGT

-744 IVIGVVKL
+744 IVIGVVKVV
-752 IRSRSKHY
+752 RSRSKHY
-760 VLCQGSN
+760 VLCQKSN
-767 SSGTKSIASKLCGT
+767 SSGTKSIASRLCGT
-781 DRQPLLTSG
+781 DRQPLLTS
-790 EKISESTT
+790 KISESST

>member
-8 CSLVGVL
+8 CSVVVVL
-15 LSLCRQ
+15 LGLCIP
-21 TFGGFDHRVIPA
+21 TFGGFNHRVIPA
-33 CDESEKVCKF
+33 CDESEDVCKF

-75 VYNSEDF
+75 VYNSEEF
-82 TPITSQELSEIL
+82 TPVTQRELSEIL

-188 MRTDGLA
+188 MRTDGVA

-291 PELPIETFNVKP
+291 PELPLETFNVKP
-303 DKYYRFRVINAAMLF
+303 DKYYRFRIINAAMLF
-318 SFRFSIDEHTIHA
+318 SFRFSIDEHTIH
-331 VATDGNDVE
+331 VIATDGNDVE

-348 ISSGERFDIL
+348 MSSGERFDIL

-369 FIRAETIEVKNRRN
+369 FIRAETIEVKNRHN
-383 EPNFPG
+383 EPNRPG
-389 RVTAVLRYEDAP
+389 RVTAILRYEDAP

-407 ERHICTRQNVCK
+407 ERETCTRQNVCK
-419 VLNCPYKLYPSD
+419 VLNCPYKLYPSE

-445 QEMIER
+445 QEMIKR
-451 QPVPLPPLGEA
+451 QPVPLPPRGED

-488 FEFPTCPPQITYAV
+488 FEFPTCPPQITYDV

-516 GAYCECTHTLKY
+516 GEYCECTHTLKY
-528 DQLPL
+528 DQMPL

-542 NKDEFV
+542 NNDEFA

-558 GHHVHIVKIG
+558 GHHVHILKIA

-574 NTGLI
+574 ETGII
-579 VKETPDIKCAGKD
+579 VEATPDIRCAGKD
-592 CKYPSWIKEEWAGG
+592 CKYPSWEKEEWAGG

-666 AQKRPP
+666 AQKKPP

-678 GDYTWSY
+678 GDFTWSY
-685 EEYEE
+685 EDYKE
-690 IVNGPMIAGLGAVQH
+690 IVNGPMVAGLGAVQQD
-705 VDEYN
+705 DEYDN
-710 KPQLTGTENKDSRT
+710 KQQQTATKNKNSGT

-730 ETVLIVALC
+730 ETVLIIALC

-744 IVIGVVKL
+744 IVIGVVKVV
-752 IRSRSKHY
+752 RSRSKHY
-760 VLCQGSN
+760 VLCQKSN
-767 SSGTKSIASKLCGT
+767 SSGTKSIASRLCGT
-781 DRQPLLTSG
+781 DRQPLLTS
-790 EKISESTT
+790 KISESST

>member
-8 CSLVGVL
+8 CSVVVVL
-15 LSLCRQ
+15 LGLCSP
-21 TFGGFDHRVIPA
+21 TFGGFNHRVIPA
-33 CDESEKVCKF
+33 CDESEDVCKF

-75 VYNSEDF
+75 VYNSEEF
-82 TPITSQELSEIL
+82 TPVTPRELSEIL

-188 MRTDGLA
+188 MRTDGVA

-291 PELPIETFNVKP
+291 PELPLETFNVKP
-303 DKYYRFRVINAAMLF
+303 DKYYRFRIINAAMLF
-318 SFRFSIDEHTIHA
+318 SFRFSIDEHTIHV

-348 ISSGERFDIL
+348 MSSGERFDIL

-369 FIRAETIEVKNRRN
+369 FIRAETIEVKNRHN
-383 EPNFPG
+383 EPNRPG
-389 RVTAVLRYEDAP
+389 RVTAILRYEDAP

-407 ERHICTRQNVCK
+407 ERETCTRQNVCK

-445 QEMIER
+445 QEMIKR
-451 QPVPLPPLGEA
+451 QPVPLPPRGED

-488 FEFPTCPPQITYAV
+488 FEFPTCPPQITYDV

-528 DQLPL
+528 DQMPL

-542 NKDEFV
+542 NKDEFA

-558 GHHVHIVKIG
+558 GHHVHILKIA

-574 NTGLI
+574 ETGII
-579 VKETPDIKCAGKD
+579 VKATPDIRCAGKD
-592 CKYPSWIKEEWAGG
+592 CKYPSWAKEEWAGG
-606 NVPDLNLRN
+606 NIPDLNLRN

-666 AQKRPP
+666 AQKKPP

-678 GDYTWSY
+678 GDFTWSY

-690 IVNGPMIAGLGAVQH
+690 IVNGPMVAGLGAVQQD
-705 VDEYN
+705 DEYDN
-710 KPQLTGTENKDSRT
+710 KQQQTATKNKNSGT

-730 ETVLIVALC
+730 ETVLIIALC

-744 IVIGVVKL
+744 IVIGVVKVV
-752 IRSRSKHY
+752 RSRSKHY
-760 VLCQGSN
+760 VLCQKSN
-767 SSGTKSIASKLCGT
+767 SSGTKSIASRLCGT
-781 DRQPLLTSG
+781 DRQPLLTS
-790 EKISESTT
+790 KISESST

>member
-1 MTKLTRF
+1 MTKLARF
-8 CSLVGVL
+8 CSVVVVL
-15 LSLCRQ
+15 LGLCSP
-21 TFGGFDHRVIPA
+21 TFGGFNHRVIPA
-33 CDESEKVCKF
+33 CDESEDVCKF

-75 VYNSEDF
+75 VYNSEEF
-82 TPITSQELSEIL
+82 TPVTPRELSEIL

-188 MRTDGLA
+188 MRTDGVA

-291 PELPIETFNVKP
+291 PELPLETFNVKP
-303 DKYYRFRVINAAMLF
+303 DKYYRFRIINAAMLF
-318 SFRFSIDEHTIHA
+318 SFRFSIDEHTIHV

-348 ISSGERFDIL
+348 MSSGERFDIL

-369 FIRAETIEVKNRRN
+369 FIRAETIEVKNRHN
-383 EPNFPG
+383 EPNRPG
-389 RVTAVLRYEDAP
+389 RVTAILRYEDAP

-407 ERHICTRQNVCK
+407 ERETCTRQNVCK
-419 VLNCPYKLYPSD
+419 VLNCPYKLYPSE

-445 QEMIER
+445 QEMIKR
-451 QPVPLPPLGEA
+451 QPVPLPPRGED

-488 FEFPTCPPQITYAV
+488 FEFPTCPPQITYDV

-516 GAYCECTHTLKY
+516 GEYCECTHTLKY
-528 DQLPL
+528 DQMPL

-542 NKDEFV
+542 NNDEFA

-558 GHHVHIVKIG
+558 GHHVHILKIA

-574 NTGLI
+574 ETGII
-579 VKETPDIKCAGKD
+579 VKATPDIRCAGKD
-592 CKYPSWIKEEWAGG
+592 CKYPSWAKEEWAGG
-606 NVPDLNLRN
+606 NIPDLNLRN

-666 AQKRPP
+666 AQKKPP

-678 GDYTWSY
+678 GDFTWSY

-690 IVNGPMIAGLGAVQH
+690 IVNGPMVAGLGAVQQD
-705 VDEYN
+705 DEYDN
-710 KPQLTGTENKDSRT
+710 KQQQTATKTKNSGP

-730 ETVLIVALC
+730 ETVLIIALC

-744 IVIGVVKL
+744 IVIGVVKVV
-752 IRSRSKHY
+752 RSRSKHY
-760 VLCQGSN
+760 VLCQKSN
-767 SSGTKSIASKLCGT
+767 SSGTKSIASRLCGT
-781 DRQPLLTSG
+781 DRQPLLTS
-790 EKISESTT
+790 KISESST

>member
-1 MTKLTRF
+1 M
-8 CSLVGVL
+8 
-15 LSLCRQ
+15 
-21 TFGGFDHRVIPA
+21 
-33 CDESEKVCKF
+33 
-43 EFDIRYKFSM
+43 
-53 VYYFNGYSTP
+53 
-63 IVIRNGTMMKRS
+63 
-75 VYNSEDF
+75 
-82 TPITSQELSEIL
+82 

-188 MRTDGLA
+188 MRTDGVA

-291 PELPIETFNVKP
+291 PELPLETFNVKP
-303 DKYYRFRVINAAMLF
+303 DKYYRFRIINAAMLF
-318 SFRFSIDEHTIHA
+318 SFRFSIDEHTIHV

-348 ISSGERFDIL
+348 MSSGERFDIL

-369 FIRAETIEVKNRRN
+369 FIRAETIEVKNRHN
-383 EPNFPG
+383 EPNRPG
-389 RVTAVLRYEDAP
+389 RVTAILRYEDAP

-407 ERHICTRQNVCK
+407 ERETCTRQNVCK

-445 QEMIER
+445 QEMIKR
-451 QPVPLPPLGEA
+451 QPVPLPPRGED

-488 FEFPTCPPQITYAV
+488 FEFPTCPPQITYDV

-528 DQLPL
+528 DQMPL

-542 NKDEFV
+542 NKDEFA

-558 GHHVHIVKIG
+558 GHHVHILKIA

-574 NTGLI
+574 ETGII
-579 VKETPDIKCAGKD
+579 VKATPDIRCAGKD
-592 CKYPSWIKEEWAGG
+592 CKYPSWAKEEWAGG

-666 AQKRPP
+666 AQKKPP

-678 GDYTWSY
+678 GDFTWSY

-690 IVNGPMIAGLGAVQH
+690 IINGPMVAGLGAVQQD
-705 VDEYN
+705 DEYDN
-710 KPQLTGTENKDSRT
+710 KQQQTATKNKNSGT

-744 IVIGVVKL
+744 IVIGVVKVV
-752 IRSRSKHY
+752 RSRSKHY
-760 VLCQGSN
+760 VLCQKSN
-767 SSGTKSIASKLCGT
+767 SSGTKSIASRLCGT
-781 DRQPLLTSG
+781 DRQPLLTS
-790 EKISESTT
+790 KISESST

>member
-8 CSLVGVL
+8 CSVVVVL
-15 LSLCRQ
+15 LGLCSP
-21 TFGGFDHRVIPA
+21 TFGGFNHRVIPA
-33 CDESEKVCKF
+33 CDESEDVCKF

-75 VYNSEDF
+75 VYNSEEF
-82 TPITSQELSEIL
+82 TPVTPRELSEIL

-188 MRTDGLA
+188 MRTDGVA

-291 PELPIETFNVKP
+291 PELPLETFNVKP
-303 DKYYRFRVINAAMLF
+303 DKYYRFRIINAAMLF
-318 SFRFSIDEHTIHA
+318 SFRFSIDEHTIHV

-348 ISSGERFDIL
+348 MSSGERFDIL

-369 FIRAETIEVKNRRN
+369 FIRAETIEVKNRHN
-383 EPNFPG
+383 EPNRPG
-389 RVTAVLRYEDAP
+389 RVTAILRYEDAP

-407 ERHICTRQNVCK
+407 ERETCTRQNVCK
-419 VLNCPYKLYPSD
+419 VLNCPYKLYPSE

-445 QEMIER
+445 QEMIKR
-451 QPVPLPPLGEA
+451 QPVPLPPRGED

-488 FEFPTCPPQITYAV
+488 FEFPTCPPQITYDV

-516 GAYCECTHTLKY
+516 GEYCECTHTLKY
-528 DQLPL
+528 DQMPL

-542 NKDEFV
+542 NNDEFA

-558 GHHVHIVKIG
+558 GHHVHILKVS

-574 NTGLI
+574 ETGII
-579 VKETPDIKCAGKD
+579 VKATPDIRCAGKD
-592 CKYPSWIKEEWAGG
+592 CKYPSWAKEEWAGG
-606 NVPDLNLRN
+606 NIPDLNLRN

-666 AQKRPP
+666 AQKKPP

-678 GDYTWSY
+678 GDFTWSY
-685 EEYEE
+685 EDYKE
-690 IVNGPMIAGLGAVQH
+690 IVNGPMVAGLGAVQQD
-705 VDEYN
+705 DEYDN
-710 KPQLTGTENKDSRT
+710 KQQQTATKNNNSGT

-744 IVIGVVKL
+744 IVIGVVKVV
-752 IRSRSKHY
+752 RSRSKHY
-760 VLCQGSN
+760 VLCQKSN
-767 SSGTKSIASKLCGT
+767 SSGTKSIASRLCGT
-781 DRQPLLTSG
+781 DRQPLLTS
-790 EKISESTT
+790 KISESST

>member
-8 CSLVGVL
+8 CSVVVVL
-15 LSLCRQ
+15 LGLCSP
-21 TFGGFDHRVIPA
+21 TFGGFNHRVIPA
-33 CDESEKVCKF
+33 CDESEDVCKF

-75 VYNSEDF
+75 VYNSEEF
-82 TPITSQELSEIL
+82 TPVTPRELSEIL

-188 MRTDGLA
+188 MRTDGVA

-303 DKYYRFRVINAAMLF
+303 DKYYRFRIINAAMLF
-318 SFRFSIDEHTIHA
+318 SFRFSIDEHTIHV

-348 ISSGERFDIL
+348 MSSGERFDIL

-369 FIRAETIEVKNRRN
+369 FIRAETIEVKNRHN
-383 EPNFPG
+383 EPNRPG
-389 RVTAVLRYEDAP
+389 RVTAILRYEDAP

-407 ERHICTRQNVCK
+407 ERETCTRQNVCK
-419 VLNCPYKLYPSD
+419 VLNCPYKLYPSE

-445 QEMIER
+445 QEMIKR
-451 QPVPLPPLGEA
+451 QPVPLPPRGED

-488 FEFPTCPPQITYAV
+488 FEFPTCPPQITYDV

-516 GAYCECTHTLKY
+516 GEYCECTHTLKY
-528 DQLPL
+528 DQMPL

-542 NKDEFV
+542 NNDEFA

-558 GHHVHIVKIG
+558 GHHVHILKIA

-574 NTGLI
+574 ETGII
-579 VKETPDIKCAGKD
+579 VKATPDIRCAGKD
-592 CKYPSWIKEEWAGG
+592 CKYPSWEKEEWAGG

-666 AQKRPP
+666 AQKKPP

-678 GDYTWSY
+678 GDFTWSY
-685 EEYEE
+685 EDYKE
-690 IVNGPMIAGLGAVQH
+690 IVNGPMVAGLGAVQQD
-705 VDEYN
+705 DEYDN
-710 KPQLTGTENKDSRT
+710 KQQQTATKNKNSGT

-744 IVIGVVKL
+744 IVIGVVKVV
-752 IRSRSKHY
+752 RSRSKHY
-760 VLCQGSN
+760 VLCQKSN
-767 SSGTKSIASKLCGT
+767 SSGAKSIASRLCGT
-781 DRQPLLTSG
+781 DRQPLLTS
-790 EKISESTT
+790 KISESST

>member
-8 CSLVGVL
+8 CSVVVVL
-15 LSLCRQ
+15 LGLCSP
-21 TFGGFDHRVIPA
+21 TFGGFNHRVIPA
-33 CDESEKVCKF
+33 CDESEDVCKF

-75 VYNSEDF
+75 VYNSEEF
-82 TPITSQELSEIL
+82 TPVTQRELSEIL

-188 MRTDGLA
+188 MRTDGVA

-291 PELPIETFNVKP
+291 PELPLETFNVKP
-303 DKYYRFRVINAAMLF
+303 DKYYRFRIINAAMLF
-318 SFRFSIDEHTIHA
+318 SFRFSIDEHTIHV

-348 ISSGERFDIL
+348 MSSGERFDIL

-369 FIRAETIEVKNRRN
+369 FIRAETIEVKNRHN
-383 EPNFPG
+383 EPNRPG
-389 RVTAVLRYEDAP
+389 RVTAILRYEDAP

-407 ERHICTRQNVCK
+407 ERETCTRQNVCK
-419 VLNCPYKLYPSD
+419 VLNCPYKLYPSE

-445 QEMIER
+445 QEMIKR
-451 QPVPLPPLGEA
+451 QPVPLPPRGED

-488 FEFPTCPPQITYAV
+488 FEFPTCPPQITYDV

-516 GAYCECTHTLKY
+516 GEYCECTHTLKY
-528 DQLPL
+528 DQMPL

-542 NKDEFV
+542 NNDEFA

-558 GHHVHIVKIG
+558 GHHVHILKIA

-574 NTGLI
+574 ETGII
-579 VKETPDIKCAGKD
+579 VKATPDIRCAGKD
-592 CKYPSWIKEEWAGG
+592 CKYPSWAKEEWAGG
-606 NVPDLNLRN
+606 NIPDLNLRN

-666 AQKRPP
+666 AQKKPP

-678 GDYTWSY
+678 GDFTWSY

-690 IVNGPMIAGLGAVQH
+690 IVNGPMVAGLGAVQQD
-705 VDEYN
+705 DEYDN
-710 KPQLTGTENKDSRT
+710 KQQQTATKNKNSGA

-744 IVIGVVKL
+744 IVIGVVKVV
-752 IRSRSKHY
+752 RSRSKHY
-760 VLCQGSN
+760 VLCQKSN
-767 SSGTKSIASKLCGT
+767 SSGTKSIASRLCGT
-781 DRQPLLTSG
+781 DRQPLLTS
-790 EKISESTT
+790 KISESST